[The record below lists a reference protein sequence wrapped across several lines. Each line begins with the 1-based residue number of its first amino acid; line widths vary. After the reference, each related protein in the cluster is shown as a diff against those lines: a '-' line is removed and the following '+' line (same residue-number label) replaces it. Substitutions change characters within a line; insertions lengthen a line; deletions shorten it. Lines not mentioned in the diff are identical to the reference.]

1 MSRKCPI
8 TGKGP
13 MTGNNVSHSMRHTR
27 RRWNV
32 NLQTTTIVINGKKQR
47 VRVSTSALRT
57 LRKNAK
63 ATSVKPEAAKTEVK
77 AEVKPE
83 VKTEVKADAKTEVKA
98 EATKAAE
105 AK

>member
-13 MTGNNVSHSMRHTR
+13 MSGKNVSHSMRHTC

-32 NLQTTTIVINGKKQR
+32 NLQTTTIVVDGKKQR
-47 VRVSTSALRT
+47 IRVSAAGLRT

-63 ATSVKPEAAKTEVK
+63 LAAKTEAPV
-77 AEVKPE
+77 AEE
-83 VKTEVKADAKTEVKA
+83 AAK
-98 EATKAAE
+98 
-105 AK
+105 

>member
-32 NLQTTTIVINGKKQR
+32 NLQTATIVINGKKQR

>member
-1 MSRKCPI
+1 MSRICPI

-13 MTGNNVSHSMRHTR
+13 MSGNNVSHSMRHTR

-32 NLQTTTIVINGKKQR
+32 NLQKTTIMVDGKKVK
-47 VRVSTSALRT
+47 VRLSTSALRT

-63 ATSVKPEAAKTEVK
+63 VAKPVAAKAAEVKPEAVKTEAAPK
-77 AEVKPE
+77 AAE
-83 VKTEVKADAKTEVKA
+83 VKTEVKAEAKTE
-98 EATKAAE
+98 

>member
-1 MSRKCPI
+1 M
-8 TGKGP
+8 
-13 MTGNNVSHSMRHTR
+13 
-27 RRWNV
+27 
-32 NLQTTTIVINGKKQR
+32 L
-47 VRVSTSALRT
+47 VSTSALRT